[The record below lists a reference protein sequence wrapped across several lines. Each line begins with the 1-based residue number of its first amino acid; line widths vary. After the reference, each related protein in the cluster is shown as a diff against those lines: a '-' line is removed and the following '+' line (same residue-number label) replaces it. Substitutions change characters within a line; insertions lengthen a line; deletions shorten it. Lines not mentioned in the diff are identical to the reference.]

1 MSQLTLEQEAF
12 IAAKNQAS
20 FIVKL
25 ILKLQLDGTDPI
37 KQANTEIEEALIRF
51 YRKGRMDT
59 MLEKVG
65 IYNP

>member
-1 MSQLTLEQEAF
+1 MSQLTLEQETF
-12 IAAKNQAS
+12 IEAKNQAS

-25 ILKLQLDGTDPI
+25 ILKLQFDGTDHI
-37 KQANTEIEEALIRF
+37 KQVNTEIEEALIRF

-59 MLEKVG
+59 ILEKVG